1 MTGNFSKFCITNYT
15 TFFGSVEA
23 FEWIADDIVAFILLN
38 DVYCMFCSTARLL
51 PFRSFYPHGVCS
63 AIMKL
68 DSFWSDGDSVGI
80 LDSSRDMHFQSTSVQ
95 EHCIVGLQS
104 TCWYTKVSYISKD
117 TILLS
122 FTLLCMLYFLK
133 FVFNFLTVVTVF

>member
-1 MTGNFSKFCITNYT
+1 M
-15 TFFGSVEA
+15 EA

-38 DVYCMFCSTARLL
+38 DVCCVFCSTARLL

-95 EHCIVGLQS
+95 EHCIVGLQW
-104 TCWYTKVSYISKD
+104 TRWYTKVSYISKD